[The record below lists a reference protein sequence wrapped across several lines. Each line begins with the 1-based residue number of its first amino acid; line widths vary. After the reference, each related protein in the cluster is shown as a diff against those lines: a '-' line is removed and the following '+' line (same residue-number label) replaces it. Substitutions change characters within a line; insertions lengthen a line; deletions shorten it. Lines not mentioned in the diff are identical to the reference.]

1 MLKPRV
7 IPVLLLQNNG
17 LVKTTKFKDP
27 KYIGDPIN
35 AIKIFNDKEV
45 DELVFL
51 DIEASKGKRSID
63 YELISNIASECFMPL
78 CYGGGIKD
86 IESIRKILQLGVEKI
101 AINSYAFENPDLI
114 KEAALLFG
122 TSTIVIS
129 IDVKKNIFGKY
140 EIWTNGGTK
149 KIKTGLNEAILN
161 MEQLGAGEILI
172 NSIDKDGTMLG
183 YDCKLIEQVSKLVSI
198 PVVAAGG
205 AGKILDFKNAIN
217 SGASAVAAGSMFV
230 FHGKHKA
237 VLITYPSRKEIW

>member
-7 IPVLLLQNNG
+7 IPILLLQNDG

-27 KYIGDPIN
+27 RYVGDPIN

-51 DIEASKGKRSID
+51 DILASKGKKSID

-101 AINSYAFENPDLI
+101 AINSYAFENPNLI

-129 IDVKKNIFGKY
+129 IDVKKNLFGKY

-149 KIKTGLNEAILN
+149 KIKTGLNEAVLE

-205 AGKILDFKNAIN
+205 AGKISDFTTAIN